1 MKEVKPPAPAKL
13 TKNEK
18 KESKKAQKEL
28 VGKDEIGQA
37 SNEDMYAF
45 SQVIA
50 AGGNVVKTVKSLE
63 KENQKQILTEKQKR
77 DQEMLRSF
85 MVSHISPEDKAKM
98 KAQEKAHKE
107 AMERLKELENNDA
120 TQALAALQAAQEVE
134 VAAENMRGSGEDPE
148 EERRKML
155 A

>member
-1 MKEVKPPAPAKL
+1 MVKPPAPVKL

-18 KESKKAQKEL
+18 KEAKKAQKEL
-28 VGKDEIGQA
+28 VEKDDIGQA

>member
-63 KENQKQILTEKQKR
+63 KEN
-77 DQEMLRSF
+77 
-85 MVSHISPEDKAKM
+85 
-98 KAQEKAHKE
+98 
-107 AMERLKELENNDA
+107 
-120 TQALAALQAAQEVE
+120 
-134 VAAENMRGSGEDPE
+134 
-148 EERRKML
+148 
-155 A
+155 